1 MFAFDKAHGFLTQQ
15 CELAS
20 TANRRQAAVDAGGI
34 DALRQFAKQAEE
46 LADKAKEAAKNVDA
60 DQVAETAHD
69 LADKAK
75 GTAGGKFE
83 APKPPK
89 KASSALA

>member
-1 MFAFDKAHGFLTQQ
+1 M
-15 CELAS
+15 
-20 TANRRQAAVDAGGI
+20 GI
-34 DALRQFAKQAEE
+34 ADFAKQAEE

-75 GTAGGKFE
+75 GTAGGQVR
-83 APKPPK
+83 
-89 KASSALA
+89 LCHRDR

>member
-1 MFAFDKAHGFLTQQ
+1 MDIA
-15 CELAS
+15 E
-20 TANRRQAAVDAGGI
+20 
-34 DALRQFAKQAEE
+34 FAKQAEE

-75 GTAGGKFE
+75 GTAGGKFDSAIE
-83 APKPPK
+83 TAEGLTD
-89 KASSALA
+89 KAADALKNLK

>member
-1 MFAFDKAHGFLTQQ
+1 M
-15 CELAS
+15 
-20 TANRRQAAVDAGGI
+20 GI
-34 DALRQFAKQAEE
+34 ADFAKQAEE

-75 GTAGGKFE
+75 GTAGGKFDSAIE
-83 APKPPK
+83 TAEGLTD
-89 KASSALA
+89 KAADALKNLK